1 MGNEPKK
8 VQCIE
13 IVRIYREY
21 LAVDGFGFRQAASLM
36 MLNGNLNSARKS
48 YRLLGRHGLAAMCQS
63 RSAREST
70 SARSQPLSST
80 LPAPNAFVS
89 GGGTGR
95 ARPWGA
101 LEQLPSHS
109 NTSSV
114 ILIFFD
120 PANIGWSGDGAN
132 GLTPASG

>member
-89 GGGTGR
+89 GVGTGR

-101 LEQLPSHS
+101 LAQLASDSKPSAVS
-109 NTSSV
+109 L
-114 ILIFFD
+114 ILFD
-120 PANIGWSGDGAN
+120 LANLRWPPAGAT
-132 GLTPASG
+132 GCT